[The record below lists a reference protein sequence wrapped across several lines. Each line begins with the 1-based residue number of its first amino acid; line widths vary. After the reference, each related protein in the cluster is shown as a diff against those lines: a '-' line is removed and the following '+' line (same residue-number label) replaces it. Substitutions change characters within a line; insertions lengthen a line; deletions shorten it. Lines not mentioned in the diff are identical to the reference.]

1 MSAPWWRR
9 GVFTKDV
16 IREIIVEVNM
26 WVNVSMILFRQKK
39 YMNKRKSEY
48 RNDRPQSAKPQ
59 SPLWRMPRGYR
70 GWDQENTCCWDAES
84 SPQRWPRSTR
94 PRWANTDMKIFWAI
108 LFPKR
113 WNDVLQ
119 SQGLGVKGLF
129 PALCCH
135 DSPVAE
141 AGFPNRLKV
150 NTTLGYSRV
159 KGNNRR
165 RCLRKGSGGGH
176 LREDDMASS
185 FGATKNNG
193 V

>member
-9 GVFTKDV
+9 WFFYQGCHQRNHSRGKY
-16 IREIIVEVNM
+16 
-26 WVNVSMILFRQKK
+26 VSECFNDSFPSKKVHEQKK
-39 YMNKRKSEY
+39 AWIQKWQTAVS
-48 RNDRPQSAKPQ
+48 KPQ
-59 SPLWRMPRGYR
+59 TLLWRMLTGYT

-84 SPQRWPRSTR
+84 SPQWRPRSTR
-94 PRWANTDMKIFWAI
+94 PRWANTDVKKCWAI
-108 LFPKR
+108 LFPKS

-119 SQGLGVKGLF
+119 SQGLGVKGPS

-135 DSPVAE
+135 GRPVAE
-141 AGFPNRLKV
+141 GGFPNRLKV

-165 RCLRKGSGGGH
+165 RRLRKRSGGGH